1 MVSKFIWVDNSCAS
15 HTKYEYGK
23 KFEEIFNNEL
33 NEEQRKTAKIIHIR
47 HGEFMIWYEDDG
59 KWP

>member
-1 MVSKFIWVDNSCAS
+1 MVTKFIWVDNSCAN

-23 KFEEIFNNEL
+23 EFEEIFNNEL

-47 HGEFMIWYEDDG
+47 HAEFMIWYEDDG